1 MSVLPH
7 RVPWAGLAAGPV
19 AWAVNHQ
26 LTYMVVPWVCA
37 GGVNLIPLLALLFAA
52 LAAAGAFISWGS
64 LGAAEEVV
72 AESHAGGHPR
82 RMLAA
87 VSILLASLLTL
98 LLLIQGAAA
107 LVIDAC
113 AR

>member
-1 MSVLPH
+1 MSIWPQ

-26 LTYMVVPWVCA
+26 LSYMIVPWVCA
-37 GGVNLIPLLALLFAA
+37 GGVNLIPVLALLFAA

-64 LGAAEEVV
+64 LGGMEEVV
-72 AESHAGGHPR
+72 AENHAGGHPR

-87 VSILLASLLTL
+87 VSILFAL
-98 LLLIQGAAA
+98 LLMLVILIQGAAA